1 MNFAALVLTLLMFG
15 SQFIQAG
22 PAPASEKFKIPTSLG
37 PIFEKAWPESPSRS
51 SSSITIDAPTADKLT
66 WRYSSASDSGVELER
81 TIKDKVIWRSHAEPL
96 KVEHSKYSHEVG
108 IKIEDQKVLV
118 TSKGAATINEVIDL
132 PTGRQI
138 SREVKWPDDQKKPI
152 AFIEDAWTEKVDGDF
167 LKGEFFDLNGN
178 RNDRLHLRYGPIS
191 DSGVEIERIKGGKLL
206 WRVHLPPLMV
216 SHSKYSHRIHTR
228 IRDGKL
234 LLTSLG
240 MGMVF
245 ESRDLRTGQLILRK
259 IDNNP

>member
-1 MNFAALVLTLLMFG
+1 MNSVALVLISVIIG
-15 SQFIQAG
+15 CQSVHAE
-22 PAPASEKFKIPTSLG
+22 PAPAGEKFKIPTSLG
-37 PIFEKAWPESPSRS
+37 PILEKARRGGGS
-51 SSSITIDAPTADKLT
+51 SSSITIDAASADKLV
-66 WRYSSASDSGVELER
+66 WRYIPIADSGVELER
-81 TIKDKVIWRSHAEPL
+81 ATKDKVVWRTHVEPL
-96 KVEHSKYSHEVG
+96 IIAHSKYSHEVD
-108 IKIEDQKVLV
+108 IKIEDGKVLV

-138 SREVKWPDDQKKPI
+138 SREVKWPDDQKKPV
-152 AFIEDAWTEKVDGDF
+152 AHIEDAWKEKVDGDF
-167 LKGEFFDLNGN
+167 LKGEFFDLKGN
-178 RNDRLHLRYGPIS
+178 RNDRLYLRYGPIS
-191 DSGVEIERIKGGKLL
+191 DSGVEIERIKDGKLL